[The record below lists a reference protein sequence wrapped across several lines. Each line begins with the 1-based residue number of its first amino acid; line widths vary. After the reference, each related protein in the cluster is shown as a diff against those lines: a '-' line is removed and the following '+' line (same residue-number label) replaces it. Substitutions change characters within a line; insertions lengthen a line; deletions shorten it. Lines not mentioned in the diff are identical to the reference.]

1 MDPIKQN
8 EQQTERLTYERPQ
21 VTDYGTLQE
30 LTENGGSV
38 NPTDVPHGHPG
49 NAFPLS

>member
-1 MDPIKQN
+1 MDPIKRDDRAA
-8 EQQTERLTYERPQ
+8 EKLAYERPE

-30 LTENGGSV
+30 LTEQGGTV
-38 NPTDVPHGHPG
+38 NPTDIPHGRAG